1 MQHSECS
8 SAGDVGRLQD
18 SLETRVSFG
27 AAKSHNVCCSSRA
40 CSATAGAAGFGDV
53 GNALPMSTLCSLCTC
68 VITAAPCCCCWLHCC
83 CCFAF
88 CSCRDLLQSTGVPT
102 SAIDV
107 AVVNSSVFL
116 CIIIRM
122 CCCLHRLCCR
132 DLLQRT
138 GVPTSAIGV
147 VVVNSSVFC
156 PTNVCAAL
164 LLRVLVFCCRRDLL
178 MRTGV
183 PTIAIRL
190 AMVNSSVFAC
200 ASPPLIALH
209 YVASCTGP

>member
-53 GNALPMSTLCSLCTC
+53 GNALLMSTLCSLCAC

-88 CSCRDLLQSTGVPT
+88 CSCRDLLQRTGVPT

-107 AVVNSSVFL
+107 AVVNSSA
-116 CIIIRM
+116 
-122 CCCLHRLCCR
+122 
-132 DLLQRT
+132 
-138 GVPTSAIGV
+138 SYA
-147 VVVNSSVFC
+147 SSSG
-156 PTNVCAAL
+156 CAAA
-164 LLRVLVFCCRRDLL
+164 C
-178 MRTGV
+178 T
-183 PTIAIRL
+183 
-190 AMVNSSVFAC
+190 VFAAGIC
-200 ASPPLIALH
+200 CSALGSPPVPLVLLWSTAAFSAPPMFVLH
-209 YVASCTGP
+209 CFCVCWYFAAVGIC